1 MDSCAALVS
10 EGYLNLC
17 CTDIRI
23 CILTSV
29 DGARSV
35 VSGSSIHETKGS
47 GFVWI
52 LGLRFL
58 LIFTHTLLQLITVP
72 TDIGRTLPYETRQFH
87 C

>member
-17 CTDIRI
+17 CIDIRI

-58 LIFTHTLLQLITVP
+58 LIFTHLIAV
-72 TDIGRTLPYETRQFH
+72 DNSSH
-87 C
+87 